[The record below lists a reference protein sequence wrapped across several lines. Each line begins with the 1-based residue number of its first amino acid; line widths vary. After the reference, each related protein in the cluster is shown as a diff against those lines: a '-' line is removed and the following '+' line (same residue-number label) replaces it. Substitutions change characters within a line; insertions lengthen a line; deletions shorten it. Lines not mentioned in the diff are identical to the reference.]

1 MTDKQII
8 EETLRYLSDESYNY
22 AILIDGEWGCG
33 KTYFIQHGL
42 KEQIEKSEKESGHL
56 RKIKY
61 ISLYGCKSI
70 QDIQENIIWGFA
82 EEAKENLDNKTGA
95 SSYTTKISG
104 NILSSSR
111 KIGNAILK
119 KFVPDA
125 NAYEIASDWLAMKSY
140 IFIFDDIERCDCPL
154 NEVFGFINGL
164 VEHEGTKVILVA
176 NEKEISM
183 NEIIAQKEL
192 QYSLV
197 LNDKI
202 LWPTKDEKYTYR
214 VKTTENKVSLEV
226 LEERRRTLFPD
237 EKVDV
242 GYRKI
247 REKLIGVTLHYQ
259 PDIKSIIKTIIMGS
273 DVASFL
279 KETLLDNVDDFYLI
293 MDMYNHHNLRTFQ
306 FFLSKVCYLYEK
318 FNIIDVEEEYKK
330 RLLYFLVD
338 DCFRWSVQFK
348 GDIPIPTDRW
358 ERATYEARKKSAAI
372 KMYVEAGE
380 FEEDVFTEDLK
391 KYVESE
397 LRRKLPD
404 DDPFSLLYHQYYY
417 HTQKW
422 CEEKLEE
429 VKQRLQ
435 SGKYPL
441 FVYAEI
447 IVLVANLIEIGFSD
461 SYMADVK
468 NLMIE
473 NITKMDMPVRLDND
487 VYYIKDEERKQRV
500 KNSIDEINL
509 VIIAQDKQM
518 KQKTIGEI
526 LSGEKWI
533 EELDKYTGSDNYKLS
548 MDISVFAKADAK
560 QWIRAITEASVED
573 IDLFRHWLSSHF
585 PSNVISENAKIDL
598 PIIKEIIEGIKSED
612 ENDLIKKANLSWLKE
627 QMESILELY
636 KAS

>member
-42 KEQIEKSEKESGHL
+42 KEQIEKSEKESGRL

-202 LWPTKDEKYTYR
+202 LWPAKDEKYTYR

-585 PSNVISENAKIDL
+585 PSNVIRENAKIDL